1 MASNNYA
8 TNYTG
13 KKGSASV
20 VKQGQTTLGRYGDD
34 PNTPTRNNK
43 PKDLTP

>member
-13 KKGSASV
+13 KKGSA
-20 VKQGQTTLGRYGDD
+20 KIIRQGHTALGRYGDD
-34 PNTPTRNNK
+34 PNVPTRNKN
-43 PKDLTP
+43 PKDLHP

>member
-13 KKGSASV
+13 KKGSASIIRM
-20 VKQGQTTLGRYGDD
+20 GHTSLGRYGDD
-34 PNTPTRNNK
+34 PNVPTRNSNPREEK
-43 PKDLTP
+43 P

>member
-1 MASNNYA
+1 MATNNYA

-20 VKQGQTTLGRYGDD
+20 IRQGHTTLGRYGDD
-34 PNTPTRNNK
+34 PDVPTRNSR
-43 PKDLTP
+43 PKDLKP